1 MQYPCDLQDVR
12 PSLSSPWG
20 LAFCPTEEQ
29 RNHSVRITKG
39 QALRRTRLVIKK
51 IFKYIGIVVVC
62 LIVVVLSS
70 ALLYRKYLQHDVAE
84 ERAITSPNGIN
95 SLEAVRIG
103 GIDQWIEVRGQ
114 NVNNPILLFIHGG
127 PGVAF
132 IPMSRAFQDP
142 WEKYF
147 TIVQWDQRGAGKT
160 YGSNDK
166 ELQHRTMNVP
176 QMEQDTI
183 DVVNYLRT
191 RFKREKI
198 FVLGHSWGSV
208 LGLWLAHE
216 HPELIYAYVGTGQ
229 VVNMQQNEVV
239 AYNDAL
245 QEARTHH
252 NEKAVKDLESIAPYP
267 APNADAGKTAIAR
280 NWERDLLAHSPDS
293 AGFLDIKRIVMGI
306 VSTPEYSLADDFGF
320 FRGQML
326 SLNTLLP
333 EVMKIDL
340 HSLGLDFR
348 EPIFFFEG
356 RYDPY
361 CRPSLVVKYIQT
373 IKAPQKEVV
382 WFDNS
387 GHFPFFEEQQK
398 FKDELVQRVL
408 PLAN

>member
-1 MQYPCDLQDVR
+1 MV
-12 PSLSSPWG
+12 
-20 LAFCPTEEQ
+20 
-29 RNHSVRITKG
+29 
-39 QALRRTRLVIKK
+39 KK
-51 IFKYIGIVVVC
+51 ILKYVGIVIAC
-62 LIVVVLSS
+62 LVVVVLSS
-70 ALLYRKYLQHDVAE
+70 ALLYREYLQHKVVQ
-84 ERAITSPNGIN
+84 ERAITSLDGIN
-95 SLEAVRIG
+95 SLQAVRIG

-132 IPMSRAFQDP
+132 IPMSGAFQNP

-147 TIVQWDQRGAGKT
+147 TVVQWDQRGAGKT
-160 YGSNDK
+160 YASNDK
-166 ELQHRTMNVP
+166 ELQRRTMNVP
-176 QMEQDTI
+176 QMEQDTV
-183 DVVNYLRT
+183 DVVNYLRA

-216 HPELIYAYVGTGQ
+216 HPELIYAYIGTGQ

-239 AYNDAL
+239 GYNDAL
-245 QEARTHH
+245 QEARTRH
-252 NEKAVKDLESIAPYP
+252 NEQAVKDLESIAPYP
-267 APNADAGKTAIAR
+267 PPNAETAKTEIAR
-280 NWERDLLAHSPDS
+280 NWERDLLARSPDA
-293 AGFLDIKRIVMGI
+293 AGFLDIKRIVTGI
-306 VSTPEYSLADDFGF
+306 VSTPGYSLADDLGF

-326 SLNTLLP
+326 SLNIFLP

-340 HSLGLDFR
+340 NQLGPDFR
-348 EPIFFFEG
+348 VPIFFFEG

-361 CRPSLVVKYIQT
+361 CRPSLVVDYTKT
-373 IKAPQKEVV
+373 ISAPQKEVV
-382 WFDNS
+382 WFDGS